1 MADIQINKT
10 NSKVDLDRIIDIWLK
25 SNLETHSYIDEKY
38 FIDNKNFVRDA
49 FRTADIRYIKE
60 DGEIK
65 GFIGLN
71 NNYIAGIFI
80 DKLSRNKGYGKLLID
95 DIKKDYNDLTL
106 NVYIKNKK
114 AIDFYKREG
123 FIIVEE
129 SLDSENN
136 EREYLMKYSKI
147 N

>member
-60 DGEIK
+60 DEEIK

-80 DKLSRNKGYGKLLID
+80 DKSSRNKGYGKLLID
-95 DIKKDYNDLTL
+95 DIKKDYNDLIL

-114 AIDFYKREG
+114 ALDFYKREG